1 MLVAAEKGLAR
12 SKALAAKSYQTEQKV
27 DELQAKVDQLKASIA
42 AKSFRS
48 FGPKRAAKGGRR
60 KSQQLQ
66 RVKASRVRSTRLRI
80 HAVKHSAA
88 LARS

>member
-1 MLVAAEKGLAR
+1 VARRRRLVKP
-12 SKALAAKSYQTEQKV
+12 V
-27 DELQAKVDQLKASIA
+27 KASIA

-48 FGPKRAAKGGRR
+48 FGPKRAAKAGRR

-66 RVKASRVRSTRLRI
+66 RVKASRVRTTRLRI

-88 LARS
+88 LARG